1 MRASF
6 VVLLLNEFASE
17 LFICLSVGAISFKEL
32 ENEVVGVIEV
42 VHKY

>member
-1 MRASF
+1 MREST
-6 VVLLLNEFASE
+6 VVLLVNEFASKI
-17 LFICLSVGAISFKEL
+17 FICLSVGAISFKEL